1 METMLS
7 ALNITENLKIKELAV
22 SAIGAIGKRL
32 TFKLQRDSQSQHNS
46 FYNFEDQFASLY
58 VHLALG
64 LVFQMWRDVQEI
76 DFTF

>member
-7 ALNITENLKIKELAV
+7 ALINTENLKIKELAV

-32 TFKLQRDSQSQHNS
+32 TFKLQRNCPSLHNS
-46 FYNFEDQFASLY
+46 FYNLDNQFASLFF
-58 VHLALG
+58 HLALR
-64 LVFQMWRDVQEI
+64 LVFQMWKDVQEM